1 MKGEEQHDDEGE
13 PDTKVEVELD
23 KDEKVP
29 PVDEVA
35 KTPKTRKPKVP
46 APAASQPQTL
56 QAEQV
61 PSVGRIVHFRIPS
74 AMHGGA
80 DPVHRPA
87 IVSNVRNAK
96 KGIVDLHVFVT
107 RDDYPGKYHPGP
119 LMTADKVGYSESEED
134 GTWHWPERV

>member
-1 MKGEEQHDDEGE
+1 M
-13 PDTKVEVELD
+13 PDTMKPNEPETEVEVELD
-23 KDEKVP
+23 KDDKDA

-35 KTPKTRKPKVP
+35 KPPKSKKAKAP
-46 APAASQPQTL
+46 APTASQPL
-56 QAEQV
+56 SYQAEQS
-61 PSVGRIVHFRIPS
+61 PSVGRIVHFCIPK
-74 AMHGGA
+74 AMHGGD

-107 RDDYPGKYHPGP
+107 KDDYPGNYHPGP